1 MVGFGKQGS
10 CSVTSVSGAQK
21 CPTSA
26 EQLQL
31 LQRDPPLPELHQEQ
45 QVCSE
50 RVDLR
55 KGTPLCYSSWERGVR
70 GERESSPEDTEV
82 HEGGFNFLVV
92 LSNLFC

>member
-55 KGTPLCYSSWERGVR
+55 KGTPLCYSR
-70 GERESSPEDTEV
+70 SPRVATEEPTGQWWLRPGGGTG
-82 HEGGFNFLVV
+82 HEY
-92 LSNLFC
+92 SDWS